1 MTGLDPNEPP
11 STIEAKTS
19 AATADPGSATNVLE
33 TIPGD
38 REQRIQKLIAAANE
52 RDDQADVRDANADK
66 RDQAASLTA
75 FLAADTAFDVTLN
88 ARRSA
93 AVDRLDA
100 KLDRTA
106 SAQDRSELTDGD
118 S

>member
-1 MTGLDPNEPP
+1 MTDLDPDEPP
-11 STIEAKTS
+11 SAIEAKSS
-19 AATADPGSATNVLE
+19 AGPADRGTPTNRPE
-33 TIPGD
+33 TIHGD
-38 REQRIQKLIAAANE
+38 RERRVQKIIAAADE
-52 RDDQADVRDANADK
+52 RDDQADVRDENADK
-66 RDQAASLTA
+66 RDQAASLKA
-75 FLAADTAFDVTLN
+75 FLAADTSFDVTLN

-106 SAQDRSELTDGD
+106 SAQDRSELTDDD